1 MPIAMDAFVQFNFVL
16 LDGSSGPAHVAVVK
30 ENGTRSERVDVIARQ
45 LRAQLDDGD
54 PTDITPHALSLT
66 YDFKLRRQVHGDAAW
81 LAFMVDM
88 GDGRTESLEEA
99 AFMVLLR
106 AQAGRAWAGQR
117 LDPYADIA
125 TLPAAPLAVA
135 VRRVE
140 NVPPIVSEWFTKAA
154 AGFFAE
160 E

>member
-1 MPIAMDAFVQFNFVL
+1 MPNAMDAFVQFNFVL
-16 LDGSSGPAHVAVVK
+16 LDGSRGPAQAAVVK

-54 PTDITPHALSLT
+54 PTDTTAHALSLT
-66 YDFKLRRQVHGDAAW
+66 YDFKLRREVRGDAAW

-88 GDGRTESLEEA
+88 GDGRVEKLEEV
-99 AFMVLLR
+99 AFMVLVR
-106 AQAGRAWAGQR
+106 GQGDRAWAGER
-117 LDPYADIA
+117 LAPYADIA
-125 TLPAAPLAVA
+125 TLPDAPLAVA